1 MKSHS
6 KIRSMIIFAM
16 LGALMLASKLALE
29 ALPNIHP
36 LAMFVMVFTIVYR
49 VRALIPIYVFVL
61 LSGLYYGFAM
71 WWIPYLYLWT
81 VMWAFTMLLPQ
92 NIPRKVA
99 VIVYPIVCGLF
110 GLTYG
115 TLYAP
120 AQAIMFGYDFSTT
133 IKWILAGLPWD
144 AVHGLGNLGMG
155 LLVYPLSRT
164 LMRLE
169 KSGIGAN

>member
-36 LAMFVMVFTIVYR
+36 LAMFVMMFTIVYR
-49 VRALIPIYVFVL
+49 IRALIPIYVFVL

-92 NIPRKVA
+92 NMPKR
-99 VIVYPIVCGLF
+99 
-110 GLTYG
+110 
-115 TLYAP
+115 
-120 AQAIMFGYDFSTT
+120 
-133 IKWILAGLPWD
+133 
-144 AVHGLGNLGMG
+144 
-155 LLVYPLSRT
+155 SRVNHT
-164 LMRLE
+164 VSPGDLRVT
-169 KSGIGAN
+169 

>member
-1 MKSHS
+1 
-6 KIRSMIIFAM
+6 M

-36 LAMFVMVFTIVYR
+36 LTMFVMVFTIVYR
-49 VRALIPIYVFVL
+49 IRALIPIYVFVL

-92 NIPRKVA
+92 NMPRKIA
-99 VIVYPIVCGLF
+99 VIVCGLF